1 MLISYILLLFTR
13 ITVFAIMIAG
23 GFMEIRTLRYFL
35 EIAREEN
42 MSRAAERLH
51 VSQPTLSRTMKA
63 LEEEL
68 GTQLFTRS
76 NYSIHLTE
84 EGMLLRK
91 RAEDLIEMTD
101 KITDEFSSLGNTIS
115 GDIYIGCAESFL
127 VKYLARAVKRLNKAY
142 PLIRLHITSG
152 DTEQVEEKLKK
163 GLYDFAFIVEPP
175 DLSQYNYLE
184 VPECDVWGAVMP
196 KNHPLAEK
204 SEITIDDLLPYNIFT
219 SRQSIIVDLPRWCG
233 EYTEKLNLPASF
245 NLANNAAV
253 FAKEGLGIALAFDHL
268 IDTSRESGLVF
279 RPLSPRLETKMYI
292 IWKKYQI
299 FTPAAKALL
308 DELNRVFDNE

>member
-1 MLISYILLLFTR
+1 
-13 ITVFAIMIAG
+13 
-23 GFMEIRTLRYFL
+23 MEIRLLRYFL

-51 VSQPTLSRTMKA
+51 VSQPTLSRTMKE

-68 GTQLFTRS
+68 QTQLFTRS

-91 RAEDLIEMTD
+91 RAEDLIEMAD
-101 KITDEFSSLGNTIS
+101 RITDEFSSLGDTIS
-115 GDIYIGCAESFL
+115 GEVYIGCAESHL
-127 VKYLARAVKRLNKAY
+127 IKYLAQAIKKLNKQY
-142 PLIRLHITSG
+142 PEIRYHITSG
-152 DTEQVEEKLKK
+152 DTAQVTEKLKK

-184 VPECDVWGAVMP
+184 VPESDIWGAIMT

-204 SEITIDDLLPYNIFT
+204 AEITIENLMPYPIFT
-219 SRQSIIVDLPRWCG
+219 SRQSIAADLPRWCG
-233 EYTEKLNLPASF
+233 ENTEKLNLPASF

-253 FAKEGLGIALAFDHL
+253 FAKEGLGIALAFDNL
-268 IDTSRESGLVF
+268 IDTGTESGLTF
-279 RPLSPRLETKMYI
+279 IPLYPRLETKMFI
-292 IWKKYQI
+292 IWKKHQV
-299 FTPAAKALL
+299 FTPASRALL
-308 DELNRVFDNE
+308 DELCKILK